1 MRKKLL
7 ALAAAVALVAATV
20 TACDGS
26 GTDDASGRGSATAA
40 PGKAR
45 VGVILPDTTT
55 STRWVTADAR
65 YLQEAFEAIGVPVEI
80 KNAMG
85 DRENFLR
92 IGQTMINTGVR
103 VLMIV
108 NLDSVSGKTL
118 IDRARA
124 SNIPTIDYER
134 LTVNGGANYY
144 VSFDNEQV
152 GRLQGEGLVKC
163 LKARKAVNPVVAEL
177 NGSPTDSNAT
187 LFKAGYD
194 SILQPKFDSAEYTK
208 GPDQSVPDW
217 STDEGGKIFAQMLR
231 QQPKIKGVLAA
242 NDGLAGAVIKVLR
255 SKGLNGKVQVTG
267 QDATVE
273 GLQALLTGELCVTV
287 YKRIKP
293 QAQTAAG
300 LAAQLFK
307 GRKPGVGSQIQDPE
321 SGGYLPFAKLQPEA
335 IDVTKVKDVVADGFV
350 TKNELCTAKY
360 AALCARYGVE

>member
-26 GTDDASGRGSATAA
+26 GTDDASARGSVTAT

-134 LTVNGGANYY
+134 LTINGGANYY

-194 SILQPKFDSAEYTK
+194 SILQPRFDSAEYTK

-242 NDGLAGAVIKVLR
+242 NDGLAGAVIK
-255 SKGLNGKVQVTG
+255 
-267 QDATVE
+267 
-273 GLQALLTGELCVTV
+273 CVTV